1 MPIRSAAHPGLDDTR
16 LSLRPSDAL
25 VVVDVQRDFLP
36 GGALGVPDG
45 DRVVPALNR
54 CIALFGRLK
63 LPVVFTRDWHP
74 ADHCSFRAQGGP
86 WPPHCVA
93 GSDGAAFAAGLT
105 VPDDASIVSKATT
118 AQADAYSGF
127 QRTGL
132 GELLRGLGCK
142 RLFIGGLATDYCV
155 LATVRDAIG
164 EGFAAVVLRDAIR
177 AVNVHPGDGERA
189 ERDMAEAGAELV
201 GTDLLAGDAA

>member
-1 MPIRSAAHPGLDDTR
+1 MPQHSRTR
-16 LSLRPSDAL
+16 PEPEGGRLALRGGDAL

-45 DRVVPALNR
+45 DAVVPVLNR
-54 CIALFGRLK
+54 CMELFLRVN
-63 LPVVFTRDWHP
+63 LPIVLSRDWHP

-86 WPPHCVA
+86 WPPHCIA
-93 GSDGAAFAAGLT
+93 ASPGAAFAPGLA
-105 VPDDASIVSKATT
+105 VPEHAHIVSKATT
-118 AQADAYSGF
+118 AVADAYSAF

-132 GELLRGLGCK
+132 GERLRSLGCG

-164 EGFAAVVLRDAIR
+164 EGFDVVVLRDAMR
-177 AVNVHPGDGERA
+177 AVNVHPGDGARA
-189 ERDMAEAGAELV
+189 EHDMTEAGAQLVTSKQLV
-201 GTDLLAGDAA
+201 GGGA